1 MSDETPTSSAPG
13 SAITTEDHGHAE
25 TATLGHGTDT
35 YTPGEMSSV
44 DLVSTE
50 IMLSSSPRELSELIE
65 EAPCDQGASVL
76 ERLPLDRAVAVAE
89 YLDPKTAARIFK
101 EIDAGTAA
109 ALMLGM
115 NRVEAAMVLA
125 GMDPDDRVDI
135 LGMVDAE
142 AHDEL
147 LAELD
152 VAKRAEVRHLES
164 YASDTAGGIMTTQV
178 TALYEYL
185 TVDDAIHLL
194 RKLSE
199 ELEQMFY
206 VYAIDRLGRL
216 VGVLS
221 MRDLI
226 LAKPNRRLRDI
237 MIKGVRSVPVTM
249 DQEEVAQRMRESGYL
264 AVPVVDTEQRLVGI
278 ITVDDVIDV
287 VTEEATE
294 DVLKMFGAGAEE
306 RLNSPWFYSFRKRV
320 VWLQVNLGTAF
331 LAAGVISLFQNTI
344 TALPLLAA
352 FQTVVSGMGGNGS
365 AQAMAVTI
373 RGMAT
378 GKVDKALLR
387 KVLLRELMV
396 GIFTGIVV
404 GLTTWGIAAIFY
416 ADQHGF
422 RIGVVICIALM
433 FNHINACV
441 TGSAIPFIMK
451 KFGADPAQSS
461 TIFATTFTDC
471 GGFFATLGLGYLL
484 MDWLKG

>member
-1 MSDETPTSSAPG
+1 MAEEEPTQSPAVLDSHDSDERSHTAP
-13 SAITTEDHGHAE
+13 SLDLVTTE
-25 TATLGHGTDT
+25 
-35 YTPGEMSSV
+35 V
-44 DLVSTE
+44 
-50 IMLSSSPRELSELIE
+50 ILSASPRELSEMIE
-65 EAPCDQGASVL
+65 EAPAGQGAGVL
-76 ERLPLDRAVAVAE
+76 ERLPIDRAVAVAE
-89 YLDPKTAARIFK
+89 YVDPKTAARIFK
-101 EIDAGTAA
+101 EVDPGTAA
-109 ALMLGM
+109 ALILGM

-125 GMDPDDRVDI
+125 EMDPDDRVDI
-135 LGMVDAE
+135 LGLVDPE

-152 VAKRAEVRHLES
+152 VAKRAETRHLES
-164 YASDTAGGIMTTQV
+164 YAPDTAGGIMTTQV

-185 TVDDAIHLL
+185 TVDDAIQML

-216 VGVLS
+216 CGVLS

-249 DQEEVAQRMRESGYL
+249 DQEEVARLMRESGYL
-264 AVPVVDTEQRLVGI
+264 AMPVVDTEERLVGL

-306 RLNSPWFYSFRKRV
+306 RLNSPWQYSFKKRV
-320 VWLQVNLGTAF
+320 VWLEVNLATAF
-331 LAAGVISLFQNTI
+331 LAAGVISLFQNVI
-344 TALPLLAA
+344 SALPLLAA

-378 GKVDKALLR
+378 GKVDKSLLR
-387 KVLLRELMV
+387 KVFMRELIV
-396 GIFTGIVV
+396 GVLTGIII

-416 ADQHGF
+416 ANQNGF
-422 RIGVVICIALM
+422 RIGAVICIALM
-433 FNHINACV
+433 FNHINACI

-461 TIFATTFTDC
+461 TIFATTFTDV

-484 MDWLKG
+484 MDWLKM

>member
-1 MSDETPTSSAPG
+1 MAEDTHTTSDDVEAD
-13 SAITTEDHGHAE
+13 AANADVTTDV
-25 TATLGHGTDT
+25 ATLGHGADT
-35 YTPGEMSSV
+35 YTPGEMASV
-44 DLVSTE
+44 DGVTTE
-50 IMLSSSPRELSELIE
+50 VMLSSSPRELSELIE
-65 EAPCDQGASVL
+65 DAPCDQGASVL

-101 EIDAGTAA
+101 EVDSGTAA

-135 LGMVDAE
+135 LGLVDAE

-147 LAELD
+147 LAQLD
-152 VAKRAEVRHLES
+152 VAQRNEVRHLES
-164 YASDTAGGIMTTQV
+164 YPSDTAGGIMTTQV

-185 TVDDAIHLL
+185 TVDDAIGLL

-206 VYAIDRLGRL
+206 VYAIDRMGRL

-226 LAKPNRRLRDI
+226 LAKPQRRLRDI
-237 MIKGVRSVPVTM
+237 MIKGVRSVPATM
-249 DQEEVAQRMRESGYL
+249 DQEEVAQKMRESGYL
-264 AVPVVDTEQRLVGI
+264 AVPVVDAEQRLIGI

-320 VWLQVNLGTAF
+320 VWLEVNLGTAF

-378 GKVDKALLR
+378 GKVDRALLR
-387 KVLLRELMV
+387 KVMMRELLV
-396 GIFTGIVV
+396 GIFTGIII
-404 GLTTWGIAAIFY
+404 GFSTWAIAAVFY

-441 TGSAIPFIMK
+441 SGAAIPFVMK

-471 GGFFATLGLGYLL
+471 GGFFATLGLGWLL